1 VTDWR
6 NDGALGLL
14 PDMPLIEE
22 ISPPKDDKPEKSPS
36 RGKKSKDA
44 RTLRPAADKPI
55 ARIAVDMSLP
65 HLDRPFDYLVPERL
79 AGQARPGV
87 RVRVRF
93 AGVLTDGFLVERA
106 DESEHLGS
114 LRYLERVLST
124 ERVLT
129 EEIAGLARSTRKPS
143 VSTPANL
150 TRTRTPGRAWPASRS
165 GTR

>member
-1 VTDWR
+1 
-6 NDGALGLL
+6 
-14 PDMPLIEE
+14 MPLIEE
-22 ISPPKDDKPEKSPS
+22 ISPLKDDKPEKSPS

-93 AGVLTDGFLVERA
+93 AGGLTDGFLVERA
-106 DESEHLGS
+106 EESEPLGS
-114 LRYLERVLST
+114 LRYLERVLSA

-129 EEIAGLARSTRKPS
+129 EEIAGLARAVADRY
-143 VSTPANL
+143 A
-150 TRTRTPGRAWPASRS
+150 
-165 GTR
+165 GTLADVLRLAVPQRHAATEGAQAKGAAQQK